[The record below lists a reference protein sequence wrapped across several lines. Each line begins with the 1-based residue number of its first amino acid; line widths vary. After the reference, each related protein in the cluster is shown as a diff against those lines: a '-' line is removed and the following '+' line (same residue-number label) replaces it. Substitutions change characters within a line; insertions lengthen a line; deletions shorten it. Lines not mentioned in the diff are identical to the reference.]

1 MKLRVL
7 GPLDVID
14 DGGRAVPL
22 GGPKER
28 RLLAAL
34 AVHLD
39 QPVSEARL
47 CDALWG
53 DDLPATATKT
63 LQSYVSRV
71 RKALG
76 ADGDLRVESVES
88 GYALRCAPG
97 AVDTSEVDSLVG
109 EAREAA
115 GRGELDAAA
124 RLLHRAEGCW
134 RGPVLGDLADEP
146 FALGEVIRLEEL
158 RLSVVEERLEVELAR
173 GRHGE
178 LVGELEAL
186 TGRYPLRERLWAARI
201 LALYRSGRQA
211 DALRAYQD
219 LRRMLGEELGI
230 DPSPE
235 LRSLE
240 EAVLRQAPEIG
251 WHASAV
257 APTAAAVAAPQ
268 PSGVVTFLLTDVAGS
283 TRLWDTSP
291 QAMDTALRR
300 HDAIISAAV
309 VAHGGTLLKSR
320 GEGDSTFSVFS
331 RASQA
336 AAAAIAAQAGLAA
349 ETWPPAAVIRVRMAI
364 HMGEAAERDHDY
376 YGPAVNR
383 VARLRALA
391 AGGEILVSRSTAEV
405 LTDQVGTEFSLVE
418 LGERTLKDLSR
429 PEHVFALATG
439 AGWSTTETGPGVEP
453 VLAAAPGA
461 TAALARSALLRPLLP
476 QALAREDL
484 CVGRGA
490 ELARL
495 GTLWDKAQDGHR
507 QAALIGG
514 EPGIG
519 KTTLAAT
526 FARQVHADGALVLY
540 GRCDE
545 DVGAPFQPFAEAL
558 RALVA
563 VVPDDQIRAL
573 RHQASHLTR
582 LLPELGERLPD
593 VPPPVPTDGEAER
606 YSLFEAVVALLSSV
620 VADTPVV
627 LVLDDLHWAGKP
639 TLLLLRHILRAEA
652 ELRLLILA
660 TYRDT
665 EVDRSHAFAE
675 VLADLRRDVD
685 VERLALTGLDRAA
698 VQELVAATAGQD
710 LDARALELSD
720 AIHRETSGN
729 PFFVAEVLNHLAESG
744 AVYQGADGRWTSD
757 FAVEDLG
764 LPEGVRDVVG
774 RRLSRLSAAANQA
787 FAVGAVA
794 GPQFDLRLLEAIPEA
809 GEPHTVLDALDEG
822 VAAGLLTEDRG
833 IYGFAHALV
842 RQTLLEELSSTRRLR
857 LHHRIAVALENVAPH
872 DVGALAFHFAE
883 AAGADPEAAAK
894 ACDYA
899 LAAARPARV
908 RSAYEEAITH
918 LERGLEAVESTVP
931 LDRTRRCDL
940 LLELGELHR
949 WVSSRPAAASDLG
962 MRAAADARAVDS
974 PERLAQAAV
983 QAMQR
988 FVGTPDAIGVALVE
1002 EALALLPED
1011 DLERRVPL
1019 LLMLAAHRTEAE
1031 GRADEGAQLSAEA
1044 FRLARAAPPGMAE
1057 AISSAWWW
1065 GSVDHRDEVT
1075 RWLSRVPPE
1084 LRTAEQLAI
1093 LAQAA
1098 AIAAFEVGDLAAAD
1112 AFVLQ
1117 LKELAEETYGWSP
1130 TYLWLAF
1137 SIARALID
1145 GRWDDAEASLS
1156 ALASH
1161 AGENTNALNVWA
1173 GNLFLLLRDRG
1184 ELEELLPVIE
1194 GASAANPGIPGF
1206 RAGHAVLLAEQGHA
1220 DLASRV
1226 FAPLAGSAIA
1236 AMPHDQVFPVTLA
1249 MVAEVAARLRDV
1261 ESCELAYRSMSTFG
1275 GRLATVAGTVAVGAA
1290 DRYLGMLAAT
1300 LERQGDAQRHYEA
1313 AIQLEE
1319 RLGARPW
1326 LARTR
1331 TWYARMLLERGAPGD
1346 AEHARAL
1353 LEAAL
1358 ADAHG
1363 LGMVGVVAEIRDL
1376 LG

>member
-14 DGGRAVPL
+14 DDGRTVTL

-53 DDLPATATKT
+53 DDPPATATKT

-76 ADGDLRVESVES
+76 AGAELWIESVES
-88 GYALRCAPG
+88 GYALRCPPG
-97 AVDTSEVDSLVG
+97 SVDTSEVESLVG
-109 EAREAA
+109 EAREAV
-115 GRGELDAAA
+115 GRGELEAAA
-124 RLLHRAEGCW
+124 ELLRDAEARW
-134 RGPVLGDLADEP
+134 RGPVMGDLADEP
-146 FALGEVIRLEEL
+146 FALGEVARLEEL
-158 RLSVVEERLEVELAR
+158 RLRVVDERVEVELAR
-173 GRHGE
+173 GRHGA
-178 LVGELEAL
+178 LVGELEVL

-201 LALYRSGRQA
+201 VALYRSGRQG

-235 LRSLE
+235 LRALE
-240 EAVLRQAPEIG
+240 EAVLLQSPDLDWRPSPGA
-251 WHASAV
+251 
-257 APTAAAVAAPQ
+257 TAATPIAAPL
-268 PSGVVTFLLTDVAGS
+268 PSGVVTFLLTDVEGS
-283 TRLWDTSP
+283 TGLWDTSP
-291 QAMDTALRR
+291 QEMDTALRR
-300 HDAIISAAV
+300 HDAIIAAAV
-309 VAHGGTLLKSR
+309 ASHGGTLLKSR
-320 GEGDSTFSVFS
+320 GEGDSSFSVFS

-336 AAAAIAAQAGLAA
+336 AAAAIAAQAALAA
-349 ETWPPAAVIRVRMAI
+349 EAWPKEVVIQVRMAI
-364 HMGEAAERDHDY
+364 HMGEAAEREQDY

-391 AGGEILVSRSTAEV
+391 AGGEILVSRSTADV
-405 LTDQVGTEFSLVE
+405 LSDQVGAEFSLVE
-418 LGERTLKDLSR
+418 LGERALKDLSR
-429 PEHVFALATG
+429 PEHVFALATS
-439 AGWSTTETGPGVEP
+439 AVRPTTETLPGTAP
-453 VLAAAPGA
+453 VLVVPGA
-461 TAALARSALLRPLLP
+461 IAALPRRSPLRSPLP
-476 QALAREDL
+476 RVLAREGL
-484 CVGRGA
+484 CVGRGV

-495 GTLWDKAQDGHR
+495 ESLWDKAQDGHR

-526 FARQVHADGALVLY
+526 FARRVDDAGALVLY

-545 DVGAPFQPFAEAL
+545 DLGVSFQPFAEAL
-558 RALVA
+558 RGLIA

-573 RHQASHLTR
+573 RHHASHLTR

-593 VPPPVPTDGEAER
+593 VPPPVPTDAEAER
-606 YSLFEAVVALLSSV
+606 YSLFEAVVVLLSSV
-620 VADTPVV
+620 TSETPVL
-627 LVLDDLHWAGKP
+627 LVLDDLHWAAKP
-639 TLLLLRHILRAEA
+639 TLLLLRHILRAQA

-675 VLADLRRDVD
+675 VLADMRRDVA
-685 VERLALTGLDRAA
+685 VERLALAGLDRAG
-698 VQELVAATAGQD
+698 VQELVAATAGHD

-720 AIHRETSGN
+720 ALHREANGN
-729 PFFVAEVLNHLAESG
+729 PYFVAEVLNHLAESG
-744 AVYQGADGRWTSD
+744 AVYEDADGRWTSD
-757 FAVEDLG
+757 LTVEDLG

-774 RRLSRLSAAANQA
+774 RRLSRLSVAANQA

-794 GPQFDLRLLEAIPEA
+794 GPVFELRLLEAIPEA
-809 GEPHTVLDALDEG
+809 GEPATILDALDEG
-822 VAAGLLTEDRG
+822 VAAGLLTEHRG
-833 IYGFAHALV
+833 SYGFAHALV

-857 LHHRIAVALENVAPH
+857 LHRRIAAALEDVAPH
-872 DVGALAFHFAE
+872 AVDALAFHFAE

-899 LAAARPARV
+899 LAAAHPARA
-908 RSAYEEAITH
+908 RSAYEEAITY

-949 WVSSRPAAASDLG
+949 WVSSQPAAASDLG
-962 MRAAADARAVDS
+962 VRAAADARAINS
-974 PERLAQAAV
+974 TERLARAAV

-988 FVGTPDAIGVALVE
+988 FVGTPDPIGVALVE
-1002 EALALLPED
+1002 EALALLRD
-1011 DLERRVPL
+1011 DDIERRVPL

-1031 GRADEGAQLSAEA
+1031 GRAEDGAKLSAEA
-1044 FRLARAAPPGMAE
+1044 FQLARLAPPGMAE

-1084 LRTAEQLAI
+1084 RRTAEQLAI
-1093 LAQAA
+1093 LAQSA
-1098 AIAAFEVGDLAAAD
+1098 AIAAFEVGDLSAAD

-1117 LKELAEETYGWSP
+1117 LQELAEETHGWSP

-1145 GRWDDAEASLS
+1145 GRWDEAEASLS

-1173 GNLFLLLRDRG
+1173 GNHFLLLRDRG
-1184 ELEELLPVIE
+1184 EVEALLPVIE
-1194 GASAANPGIPGF
+1194 GASDANPGIPGF
-1206 RAGHAVLLAEQGHA
+1206 RAGHALLLAEQGRVEM
-1220 DLASRV
+1220 ASRV
-1226 FAPLAGSAIA
+1226 FAPLAGAAIA
-1236 AMPHDQVFPVTLA
+1236 TMPNDQVFPVTLA

-1261 ESCELAYRSMSTFG
+1261 ESCEFAYRSMTKLE

-1300 LERQGDAQRHYEA
+1300 LGRQDDAQRRYEA
-1313 AIQLEE
+1313 AIDLEG

-1331 TWYARMLLERGAPGD
+1331 TWYARMLLERATPGD
-1346 AEHARAL
+1346 AEQARDLLSTAL
-1353 LEAAL
+1353 TD
-1358 ADAHG
+1358 ADD
-1363 LGMVGVVAEIRDL
+1363 LGMVVVAAEIQAL
-1376 LG
+1376 L